1 MFFRSGEV
9 MYVTAFL
16 PGLAQSES
24 CLANHSENVGRFPG
38 EIALHFPGL
47 RNLDKPHV

>member
-24 CLANHSENVGRFPG
+24 CLANHAVQNVGRFPG
-38 EIALHFPGL
+38 EIALHFPGAEEP
-47 RNLDKPHV
+47 R